1 MYPILL
7 DWGSLVIPAWHT
19 FFVLGSLLSLIM
31 LYALDRCLGF
41 PLGDQV
47 LRSLFIL
54 GYLGGYFGARA
65 YSICFEE
72 NVYPHSLHFW
82 YQLFVFGSMTLY
94 GGIGGAILAV
104 LFYWLLRRF
113 DLRSSLDVAI
123 PSGLAGVA
131 VGRIGCFLNGDDFG
145 RPVPLD
151 AGALPPWWS
160 VNFPNLEDGIYRYP
174 VQLWETGLIAVFL
187 VGSIYIWPKGSLKN
201 QRGIFGLFTLIGYA
215 VIRFALEFFRGD
227 ERGWLVPGI
236 LSPAQGISLVVTL
249 GGIVAI
255 WIIVGRPSRTGV
267 SSASNK
273 LGSP

>member
-41 PLGDQV
+41 PLGDLV
-47 LRSLFIL
+47 LRSLFVF

-72 NVYPHSLHFW
+72 NVYPYSLDFW

-104 LFYWLLRRF
+104 LFYWIMRRF

-131 VGRIGCFLNGDDFG
+131 VGRIGCFMNGDDYG

-151 AGALPPWWS
+151 ARVLPPWWS
-160 VNFPNLEDGIYRYP
+160 VQFPNLEDGIYRYP
-174 VQLWETGLIAVFL
+174 VQLWETALVAGLLL
-187 VGSIYIWPKGSLKN
+187 VSISIWSKGTLKN
-201 QRGIFGLFTLIGYA
+201 QRGILGLTTLVGYA
-215 VIRFALEFFRGD
+215 VIRFVIEFYRGD

-236 LSPAQGISLVVTL
+236 LSPAQGISLVVIL
-249 GGIVAI
+249 AGIVGI
-255 WIIVGRPSRTGV
+255 WILLNRPPNSEV
-267 SSASNK
+267 SSASNR
-273 LGSP
+273 LGSS